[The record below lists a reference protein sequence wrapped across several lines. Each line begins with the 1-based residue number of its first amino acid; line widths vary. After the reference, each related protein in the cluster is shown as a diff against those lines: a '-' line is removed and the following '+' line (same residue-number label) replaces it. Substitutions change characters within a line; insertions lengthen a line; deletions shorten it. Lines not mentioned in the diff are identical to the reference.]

1 MPFTRYA
8 STAVLA
14 VLACVIAA
22 LAMSPAQAAAAAC
35 SNEQLRNESAPNPA
49 NGHPYSTELP
59 ECRVYEMVSP
69 LEKQSVG
76 AGIPVPGEG
85 TPVSANGETVG
96 YSSEGDFAD
105 PENFKVNLFLG
116 SNFYLAHR
124 TATGWS
130 SASAFAPRRLVDNP
144 SQTGL
149 DSDLSP
155 DLRSKQVGCGTSP
168 TAQGEGALSNPNLV
182 CATRKAE
189 GECSAPLPIP
199 LSCCSSTLINSSTDT
214 VVGGVTRLPRR
225 LLEDLT
231 HIVDDPAAVPRPRPK
246 ALRRTPHIEAG
257 RYTKS
262 KMWARPRQR
271 CGS

>member
-59 ECRVYEMVSP
+59 ECRAYEMVSP

-124 TATGWS
+124 TATGLVKRFRVCAAPGSSTIHLRPGSTATCRRTCARSKWAVAPVRPHRAKARCQMRIS
-130 SASAFAPRRLVDNP
+130 SAQRAKP
-144 SQTGL
+144 
-149 DSDLSP
+149 
-155 DLRSKQVGCGTSP
+155 
-168 TAQGEGALSNPNLV
+168 
-182 CATRKAE
+182 KAN
-189 GECSAPLPIP
+189 A
-199 LSCCSSTLINSSTDT
+199 
-214 VVGGVTRLPRR
+214 LPRCR
-225 LLEDLT
+225 YRS
-231 HIVDDPAAVPRPRPK
+231 AVGPPR
-246 ALRRTPHIEAG
+246 
-257 RYTKS
+257 
-262 KMWARPRQR
+262 
-271 CGS
+271 